1 MEYWGLLVNSDCI
14 EFSGCKDTGGY
25 GLKRKQGKLYKA
37 HRLAWIEANGPI
49 PEGLFVCH
57 KCDNPACI
65 NLDHLFLGTNSD
77 NMKDMYNKERGNN
90 YFKVSNPKQ
99 KINQTIAN
107 EIKELRKLGLT
118 QQHIAN
124 LYEIDRSLVSQI
136 DRGIIW

>member
-1 MEYWGLLVNSDCI
+1 MTSDCI
-14 EFSGCKDTGGY
+14 EFTGCKDTGGY

-37 HRLAWIEANGPI
+37 HRLAWIEANGDI

-65 NLDHLFLGTNSD
+65 NLEHLFLGTNSD

-90 YFKVSNPKQ
+90 FFKKRNPNQ
-99 KINQTIAN
+99 KINQVIAN

-136 DRGIIW
+136 DRGLIW

>member
-1 MEYWGLLVNSDCI
+1 MISDCI
-14 EFSGCKDTGGY
+14 EFTGCKDTGGY

-37 HRLAWIEANGPI
+37 HRLAWIEANGEI

-65 NLDHLFLGTNSD
+65 NLEHLFLGTNSD
-77 NMKDMYNKERGNN
+77 NMKDMYNKERGNDF
-90 YFKVSNPKQ
+90 FKKRNPNQ
-99 KINQTIAN
+99 KINQAIAN

-136 DRGIIW
+136 ERGFIW